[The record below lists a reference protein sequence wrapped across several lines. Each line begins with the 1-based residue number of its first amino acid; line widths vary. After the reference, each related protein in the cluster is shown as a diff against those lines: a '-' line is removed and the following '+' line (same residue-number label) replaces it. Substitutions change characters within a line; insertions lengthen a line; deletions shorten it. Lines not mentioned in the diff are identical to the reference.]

1 MIVTRSVKSLILIIV
16 QLICILFLAL
26 SGKLLP
32 DNILLRLVM
41 ALIGIIAVW
50 AIIIMNK
57 KFNIASEVI
66 SGAKLIRSGPYKIIR
81 HPMYLSVFIITLCW
95 IIDYF
100 TYARLIVTLILY
112 FAVIL
117 KINHE
122 EKLLKSAFPE
132 YEEYQSQSKKLIPF
146 IY

>member
-1 MIVTRSVKSLILIIV
+1 
-16 QLICILFLAL
+16 
-26 SGKLLP
+26 
-32 DNILLRLVM
+32 M

-66 SGAKLIRSGPYKIIR
+66 SGAKLIRKGPYKIIR
-81 HPMYLSVFIITLCW
+81 HPMYLSVFLVTLCW
-95 IIDYF
+95 LIDYF
-100 TYARLIVTLILY
+100 TYTRLIATLILY
-112 FAVIL
+112 FAMIL

-132 YEEYQSQSKKLIPF
+132 YEEYQSQTKRIIP
-146 IY
+146 YVY